1 MPDSEGIDAIDRQIL
16 GILARDG
23 RTPIVQVA
31 EQVGLSRPAV
41 SDRIEKLER
50 SGVIRGSSV
59 VVDPAALGMGVTAFI
74 SARQSAP
81 FDPKAEKAFRAL
93 LERDEVAEVHTVAG
107 EDCYL
112 VKVRTSSIA
121 ALSQLVNELSAPPLE
136 LSTRTTIVME
146 THVEKVG
153 GVLLTGGSSS

>member
-1 MPDSEGIDAIDRQIL
+1 MPETEPIDSIDRQIL
-16 GILARDG
+16 EILTREG

-74 SARQSAP
+74 SARQSSP
-81 FDPKAEKAFRAL
+81 FDGKAEEAFRAL
-93 LERDEVAEVHTVAG
+93 LKRDEVVEVHTVAG

-121 ALSQLVNELSAPPLE
+121 ALNLLVSELSAPPLE
-136 LSTRTTIVME
+136 LNTRTTIVME

-153 GVLLTGGSSS
+153 GVLLGGSSAS

>member
-1 MPDSEGIDAIDRQIL
+1 MPETEGIDEIDRQIL

-74 SARQSAP
+74 SARQSAT
-81 FDPKAEKAFRAL
+81 FEPKAEEAFRAL
-93 LERDEVAEVHTVAG
+93 LGRDEVVEVHTVAG

-121 ALSQLVNELSAPPLE
+121 ALNLLVNELSAPPLE

-153 GVLLTGGSSS
+153 GVLLAGGIGS

>member
-1 MPDSEGIDAIDRQIL
+1 MEKAAKGRFMPDTEGVDAIDRQIL

-81 FDPKAEKAFRAL
+81 FAPKAEKAFRAL
-93 LERDEVAEVHTVAG
+93 LDRDEVVEIHTVAG
-107 EDCYL
+107 ED
-112 VKVRTSSIA
+112 
-121 ALSQLVNELSAPPLE
+121 
-136 LSTRTTIVME
+136 
-146 THVEKVG
+146 
-153 GVLLTGGSSS
+153 